1 METKKM
7 MRSYFFQI
15 TAVLFILICLVIA
28 ALAFT
33 ADRVTISRVEQ
44 QTEKQSENSVEVS
57 SNALRDSIGNLHEEI
72 MGLQLNVDNMNE
84 LERVVRET
92 NLLDIDTGFKSFFY
106 YDLKTKK
113 FTWFSSEDRRIRNS
127 KILEDDDFLQ
137 ALTSTDFHMSKRYP
151 LQSDYLTYMYVPVR
165 NGSERVGIFGGGLSL
180 MNSLVFRNSL
190 ESFDDET
197 MAYLFNSKGEPLATS
212 RNLVT
217 DKERV
222 LTQSVVDRA
231 FQTVEPYD
239 IFSTN
244 KDMYY
249 FARDLKVTDW
259 KILVRTPR
267 SVFYE
272 PVYTTRQQYLVIA
285 ALTLVLSLI
294 VGYLMSRQLTAPLL
308 ELVQKIEKSTT
319 PQPIELERSGSNEVK
334 TLVSAY
340 NEYAQRMENARVEQL
355 SQQQAMLHQEKL
367 ASLGQLAAGIAHE
380 IRNPLTPVKMT
391 LQLLT
396 EQENNSPEMLALA
409 LSELDRANAMIETML
424 DLSKGGGEVLKM
436 SMIDMNEFMKKFK
449 FIMEAEARLHAET
462 YAEAADCKIYT
473 PAHMPNLYASENG
486 LSQIL
491 SNCVR
496 NALQAVQS
504 RGADGICH
512 LHLHVYTNQF
522 VFIVQDNGVGM
533 TEPQLE
539 TIGQAFK
546 TSKADGNGLGLY
558 MSSRIVREHN
568 GKIEF
573 DSKVGVGTTVQ
584 IHLPR
589 GGDQDEV

>member
-15 TAVLFILICLVIA
+15 TAVLFILICLVIS

-44 QTEKQSENSVEVS
+44 QTEKESENSVEVS
-57 SNALRDSIGNLHEEI
+57 SNALRDSIGNLHEEL
-72 MGLQLNVDNMNE
+72 MGLQLNVKNMSE
-84 LERVVRET
+84 LERTIRET

-106 YDLKTKK
+106 YDLKSKK
-113 FTWFSSEDRRIRNS
+113 ITWFSSEDRQIDNR
-127 KILEDDDFLQ
+127 KILVDDDFIQ
-137 ALTSTDFHMSKRYP
+137 TMTSTDFHMSQRYP
-151 LQSDYLTYMYVPVR
+151 LDSDYITYMYVPVR
-165 NGSERVGIFGGGLSL
+165 DGSERVGVFGGGLSL
-180 MNSLVFRNSL
+180 MNSIVFRNSL

-197 MAYLFNSKGEPLATS
+197 IAYLFNSKGEPLSVS

-217 DKERV
+217 DEERV

-231 FQTVEPYD
+231 FETVEPYD

-308 ELVQKIEKSTT
+308 ELVQKIEQSTD
-319 PQPIELERSGSNEVK
+319 QKPIELERSGSNEIK

-340 NEYAQRMENARVEQL
+340 NEYAKRMEHARVEQL
-355 SQQQAMLHQEKL
+355 SQQQQIYRQENL

-380 IRNPLTPVKMT
+380 LRNPLTPVKVA
-391 LQLLT
+391 LQLLNE
-396 EQENNSPEMLALA
+396 EQTKYPDMVALG
-409 LSELDRANAMIETML
+409 LTELDRANMLIQSML
-424 DLSKGGGEVLKM
+424 DLSKGDSQSMKM
-436 SMIDMNEFMKKFK
+436 AMVDMNEFMSQFK
-449 FIMEAEARLHAET
+449 TNVEAQSHT
-462 YAEAADCKIYT
+462 YQADCKIYT
-473 PAHMPNLYASENG
+473 PSHMPDLYASKDG
-486 LSQIL
+486 LLQVL
-491 SNCVR
+491 LNCIR
-496 NALQAVQS
+496 NALQAVQV
-504 RGADGICH
+504 RGEDGICH
-512 LHLHVYTNQF
+512 VHLHVYTDQF

-533 TEPQLE
+533 TETQLE
-539 TIGQAFK
+539 SIGKAFK
-546 TSKADGNGLGLY
+546 TSKVDGNGLGIY
-558 MSSRIVREHN
+558 MSERIIQDHD
-568 GKIEF
+568 GKIIF

-589 GGDQDEV
+589 GREPHEV

>member
-1 METKKM
+1 M

-72 MGLQLNVDNMNE
+72 MGLQVNVNNMNE

-113 FTWFSSEDRRIRNS
+113 FTWFSSEDRRIKDS

-285 ALTLVLSLI
+285 ALTLV
-294 VGYLMSRQLTAPLL
+294 
-308 ELVQKIEKSTT
+308 
-319 PQPIELERSGSNEVK
+319 
-334 TLVSAY
+334 
-340 NEYAQRMENARVEQL
+340 
-355 SQQQAMLHQEKL
+355 
-367 ASLGQLAAGIAHE
+367 
-380 IRNPLTPVKMT
+380 PV
-391 LQLLT
+391 
-396 EQENNSPEMLALA
+396 
-409 LSELDRANAMIETML
+409 
-424 DLSKGGGEVLKM
+424 
-436 SMIDMNEFMKKFK
+436 
-449 FIMEAEARLHAET
+449 
-462 YAEAADCKIYT
+462 
-473 PAHMPNLYASENG
+473 
-486 LSQIL
+486 
-491 SNCVR
+491 
-496 NALQAVQS
+496 
-504 RGADGICH
+504 
-512 LHLHVYTNQF
+512 
-522 VFIVQDNGVGM
+522 
-533 TEPQLE
+533 
-539 TIGQAFK
+539 
-546 TSKADGNGLGLY
+546 
-558 MSSRIVREHN
+558 
-568 GKIEF
+568 
-573 DSKVGVGTTVQ
+573 
-584 IHLPR
+584 
-589 GGDQDEV
+589 